1 MPLKNNDPIKA
12 IALSPP
18 ELTIRYPNLK
28 VRMEKLC
35 FSSTPSGSSL
45 TGACAHMCAIAN
57 AAEGR
62 NVVEWDPAA
71 DVLDILNP
79 YLPFFIRWEDK

>member
-1 MPLKNNDPIKA
+1 
-12 IALSPP
+12 
-18 ELTIRYPNLK
+18 
-28 VRMEKLC
+28 
-35 FSSTPSGSSL
+35 
-45 TGACAHMCAIAN
+45 MCAIAN